1 MGMLKEFILMKTS
14 FDGGLMEK
22 LEESFAINFKNVSV
36 KISDG
41 SMIKGK
47 INIGDNYHR
56 LSDMFKHSEDP
67 FITVVSEETGD
78 GPKRI
83 FFINKT
89 FIVWAG
95 TED

>member
-1 MGMLKEFILMKTS
+1 M
-14 FDGGLMEK
+14 DN
-22 LEESFAINFKNVSV
+22 LEESFVSNFRNVSV

-47 INIGDNYHR
+47 INIGDNFHR
-56 LSDMFKHSEDP
+56 LSDLFKHSNDP
-67 FITVVSEETGD
+67 FITVVAEETGED
-78 GPKRI
+78 PKRV